1 MSFSKL
7 PDPLWVDQMQDLA
20 DMVDYLMQ
28 QSIIAVDTESNS
40 LYVYKE
46 QVCLIQI
53 SSLTKDFL
61 IDPLALDDLS
71 SLGKLF
77 ASKSIQKVFHAAE
90 YDLICLKRDF
100 NFKIANIF
108 DTMVAG
114 RTLGYQS
121 IGLAA
126 MLERVFSVQ
135 VDKRYQRANWG
146 QRPLKAEMIAYASQ
160 DSHYLIPLRDILI
173 RKLEEQGRMAL
184 VEEDCMRLCTN
195 AVASENHA
203 AGIWRIRGASD
214 LKPKQLSALRA
225 VYDFRESIAM
235 AANRPPFKV
244 MSNQAL
250 MEVAQTLPKYT
261 EELNLLPSLSKNQVQ
276 RYGKGLLQAVKSSKN
291 TPPVPHKHNHRLD
304 NAVLERRDDLSEW
317 RKRAGRKI
325 GVQSDVIL
333 PRDVMNQ
340 IADSNPKSL
349 EELSVIMRDVPYRF
363 EHYGKDI
370 LKVLQGEGRV

>member
-1 MSFSKL
+1 
-7 PDPLWVDQMQDLA
+7 
-20 DMVDYLMQ
+20 MVDYLMQ
-28 QSIIAVDTESNS
+28 QPIIAVDTESNS

-53 SSLTKDFL
+53 SSPTKDYL
-61 IDPLALDDLS
+61 IDPLALEDLS

-100 NFKIANIF
+100 KFEIANIF

-126 MLERVFSVQ
+126 MLERAFGVQ

-146 QRPLKAEMIAYASQ
+146 QRPLKAEMIAYACQ
-160 DSHYLIPLRDILI
+160 DSHYLIPLREILI
-173 RKLEEQGRMAL
+173 RELEEQDRMAL
-184 VEEDCMRLCTN
+184 VEEDCKRLCTN
-195 AVASENHA
+195 AVASENHT
-203 AGIWRIRGASD
+203 AGFWRIRGASD
-214 LKPKQLSALRA
+214 LRPKQLSALRA
-225 VYDFRESIAM
+225 VYDFRESMAQ

-250 MEVAQTLPKYT
+250 MEVAQTLPKYI
-261 EELNLLPSLSKNQVQ
+261 EELNLLPSLSKNQVR
-276 RYGKGLLQAVKSSKN
+276 RYGKDLLQAVKRSKSA
-291 TPPVPHKHNHRLD
+291 PPVPRKHNNWLG
-304 NAVLERRDDLSEW
+304 NAVLARRDNLSEW
-317 RKRAGRKI
+317 RKRAGRRV
-325 GVQSDVIL
+325 GVQSNVVL

-340 IADSNPKSL
+340 IADENPKSPK
-349 EELSVIMRDVPYRF
+349 ELSAIMRDVPYRF
-363 EHYGKDI
+363 KHYGKDI
-370 LKVLQGEGRV
+370 LKVLQGERRI